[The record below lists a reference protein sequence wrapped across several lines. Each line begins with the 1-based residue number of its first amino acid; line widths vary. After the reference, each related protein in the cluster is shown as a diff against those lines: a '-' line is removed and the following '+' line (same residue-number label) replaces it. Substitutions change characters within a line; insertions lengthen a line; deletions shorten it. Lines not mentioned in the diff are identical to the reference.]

1 MIIQLNGLYLDRVGH
16 KVGIVRDRGE
26 REVWR
31 WVTTL
36 GHYVTADGRAT
47 LAGGDCRTDLV
58 SDITP
63 SAAQVAGM
71 DSMMGALR

>member
-16 KVGIVRDRGE
+16 KVGIVRDRGPQQK
-26 REVWR
+26 WR

-36 GHYVTADGRAT
+36 GHYVMADGRAT
-47 LAGGDCRTDLV
+47 LAGGESSQDLV
-58 SDITP
+58 VDITP

-71 DSMMGALR
+71 DSTMGALS